1 MLNDEI
7 GRLAKERQQLASQ
20 LKEVGEFISHKLQ
33 PVYFYTWRPLIV
45 VKFGFYKVVG
55 KWIKA
60 ISWESY
66 GQAAV
71 KSALAAYWEKA
82 QTGAFTAVV
91 KAEF

>member
-60 ISWESY
+60 IS
-66 GQAAV
+66 
-71 KSALAAYWEKA
+71 
-82 QTGAFTAVV
+82 
-91 KAEF
+91 